1 MIEAGGDD
9 GFLEAQLSELFEEFV
24 VGRDWYFSG
33 SLLALLVLRLV
44 PFG

>member
-1 MIEAGGDD
+1 MA
-9 GFLEAQLSELFEEFV
+9 FSKRNFQNFSRNLWSEEFV